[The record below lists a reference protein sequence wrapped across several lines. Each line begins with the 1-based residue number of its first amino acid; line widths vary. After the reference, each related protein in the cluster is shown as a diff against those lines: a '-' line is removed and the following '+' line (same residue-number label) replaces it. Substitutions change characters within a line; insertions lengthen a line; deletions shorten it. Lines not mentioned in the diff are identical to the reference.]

1 MAAVSLFSNTNMAA
15 VTSCENTLSG
25 TDYSAFHSHFT
36 NIGHSLTQEIP
47 SSEID
52 PLAYVNPV
60 DGVFSFQRI
69 NVQKVIKLLKAID
82 VSKATGLDKIP
93 NRLLKIAADVV
104 APSLTGIFNQS
115 LVTGIFPSDWKMAKV
130 SPIFKYGSKT
140 DLNNHRPR
148 CVIPTVAY
156 LPPFCWTI
164 TPKDC

>member
-1 MAAVSLFSNTNMAA
+1 MLNTFLTKLISRIKHLLPFSALLLFCNSLVMPL
-15 VTSCENTLSG
+15 C
-25 TDYSAFHSHFT
+25 
-36 NIGHSLTQEIP
+36 EIP

-52 PLAYVNPV
+52 PLAYVNYV

-130 SPIFKYGSKT
+130 SPIFKNGSKS
-140 DLNNHRPR
+140 DLNNYRP
-148 CVIPTVAY
+148 I
-156 LPPFCWTI
+156 
-164 TPKDC
+164 